1 MCARPHHQWL
11 FLDHPRQAERT
22 LLDPREVL
30 KQRAAQRRERE
41 RTRLAAEEE
50 ARRRR
55 EVEDERGHRTA
66 SGGAPGSEDD
76 EFGHPLWS
84 AAPGKQASSE
94 AGASKQPTAEGACAA
109 LVRVASLA

>member
-1 MCARPHHQWL
+1 MRYARPHHQRL
-11 FLDHPRQAERT
+11 FLDPQQAERT

-41 RTRLAAEEE
+41 RTRLEAEEK

-55 EVEDERGHRTA
+55 EVEDERGHRNA
-66 SGGAPGSEDD
+66 SGRAGSEDD

-84 AAPGKQASSE
+84 AASGKQAPGE
-94 AGASKQPTAEGACAA
+94 ASASKQPTAEGACAA
-109 LVRVASLA
+109 LVRVA